1 MMMMMSPAP
10 LPPKQSDFYN
20 IVCGGTWL
28 NKSQFSQAQ
37 ADFRAAD
44 GQAKSEQLSQQS
56 RDWYQ
61 QTEGLNPFSA
71 AFATNRVVASNALNA
86 RTVPVTVPQ
95 ASPFVEEARGF
106 YRRVAE
112 NIEQIRTATNTA
124 LLKTAELPRIVSQ
137 GFLAL
142 FAVAFLSGRKE
153 ATSST
158 GDAKTD
164 EQKAILKEAEDLR
177 EMPKIFNTNKVQ
189 ATTNKGGAS

>member
-1 MMMMMSPAP
+1 MMMMSPAP

-28 NKSQFSQAQ
+28 NRSQFSQAQ
-37 ADFRAAD
+37 ADFRVAD

-71 AFATNRVVASNALNA
+71 AFTANRVSNALNA
-86 RTVPVTVPQ
+86 RPVPVTVPQ
-95 ASPFVEEARGF
+95 ASPFVDEARGF

-124 LLKTAELPRIVSQ
+124 LLKTAELPKILSQ

-142 FAVAFLSGRKE
+142 FAVAFLSGRKNT
-153 ATSST
+153 ATST
-158 GDAKTD
+158 GDAKSD
-164 EQKAILKEAEDLR
+164 DQKAILKEAEDLR

-189 ATTNKGGAS
+189 ATSNTGGAS